1 MKFITNRIST
11 SKAGQFSDF
20 VKKLAESNAS
30 LSKTATSS
38 SSVKKE
44 ANIAN
49 LGDKK
54 APPFGKEK
62 EVGKEKEDG
71 EKKVDEKETEEC
83 CATSEKEVKVA
94 KDSKKPNKDGEVVVE
109 MQEMDPVGGTNT
121 GKPEGEKKKEA
132 KSKASKIAANADV
145 DPANK
150 GVTHTPDKCCGAP
163 TSKGDDGSEGAKS
176 GKAESKAE
184 PKTEEKKEEKKEA
197 SSRRMTRIANLDSK
211 TKAEWK
217 KYWGNLFPKEYVDA
231 MFADK

>member
-30 LSKTATSS
+30 LAKTAATEAP
-38 SSVKKE
+38 VKK
-44 ANIAN
+44 ANLDN

-62 EVGKEKEDG
+62 EKTDG
-71 EKKVDEKETEEC
+71 EKKAPEKEGEKKEEC
-83 CATSEKEVKVA
+83 CATAEKEVKVA
-94 KDSKKPNKDGEVVVE
+94 KEGKKPNKDGEVVVE

-132 KSKASKIAANADV
+132 KAKASKVAANSDV

-176 GKAESKAE
+176 GKSEAKSEAKS
-184 PKTEEKKEEKKEA
+184 EEKKEA
-197 SSRRMTRIANLDSK
+197 HSRRMTRIANLDSK

>member
-30 LSKTATSS
+30 LAKTAATEAP
-38 SSVKKE
+38 VKK
-44 ANIAN
+44 ANLDN

-62 EVGKEKEDG
+62 ADEEKKAPEKEG
-71 EKKVDEKETEEC
+71 EKKEEC

-94 KDSKKPNKDGEVVVE
+94 KEDRKPNKDGEVVVE

-132 KSKASKIAANADV
+132 KAKASKVAANSDV

-176 GKAESKAE
+176 GKSEAKS
-184 PKTEEKKEEKKEA
+184 EEKKEA
-197 SSRRMTRIANLDSK
+197 HSRRMTRIANLDSK

>member
-30 LSKTATSS
+30 LAKTAAAETP
-38 SSVKKE
+38 VKK
-44 ANIAN
+44 ANISN

-62 EVGKEKEDG
+62 EEGEKEG
-71 EKKVDEKETEEC
+71 KKAPEKEAKKEEC
-83 CATSEKEVKVA
+83 CATTEKEVKVA
-94 KDSKKPNKDGEVVVE
+94 KEDRKPNKDGEVVVE

-121 GKPEGEKKKEA
+121 GKTEGEKKKEA
-132 KSKASKIAANADV
+132 KSKASKVAANSDV

-163 TSKGDDGSEGAKS
+163 TSKGDDGSEGEKS
-176 GKAESKAE
+176 GKSEAKSEAKS
-184 PKTEEKKEEKKEA
+184 EEKKEA
-197 SSRRMTRIANLDSK
+197 HSRRMTRIANLDSK